1 MKKGIIRK
9 MIYLFLFALIIGAF
23 IYLGN
28 KYDNKAES
36 KIITISDYYNNV
48 EKDKFEVIRGARLLN
63 LLKNGNNLIFIGSSQ
78 YEYSIKYMQLLNE
91 VVKEIDVDKIY
102 YYDIVNDKSQLNSN
116 YYEIVEA
123 LSGSLTTS
131 DSSKNNL
138 VAPSFYIVD
147 DGEVKYYNTETAVM
161 KNTDNVDKYWNEE
174 KELIFRSKIITAIN
188 DYYLNK

>member
-1 MKKGIIRK
+1 MKKGIVRK
-9 MIYLFLFALIIGAF
+9 IIYLFLFALIIVAF
-23 IYLGN
+23 VYLGN

-36 KIITISDYYNNV
+36 KIVVITDYYENV
-48 EKDKFEVIRGARLLN
+48 EKDKFEVIRGARLIN
-63 LLKNGNNLIFIGSSQ
+63 LLKNGNNIIFIGSSN
-78 YEYSIKYMQLLNE
+78 YDYSKKYMELLNE

-116 YYEIVEA
+116 YYEIVET
-123 LSGSLTTS
+123 LKGSLTTS

-147 DGEVKYYNTETAVM
+147 DGVVKYYNTDTAVM
-161 KNTDNVDKYWNEE
+161 KNTDNVDKYWTEE
-174 KELIFRSKIITAIN
+174 KELLFRSEIITAIN

>member
-161 KNTDNVDKYWNEE
+161 KNTDNVDKYRNEE

>member
-9 MIYLFLFALIIGAF
+9 IIYLFLFALIIGAF

-28 KYDNKAES
+28 KYDNKRDNH
-36 KIITISDYYNNV
+36 ILVISDYYKDV
-48 EKDKFEVIRGARLLN
+48 EKDKFEVIRGARLIN

-78 YEYSIKYMQLLNE
+78 YEYSIKYMELINE
-91 VVKEIDVDKIY
+91 VVKEINVDKVY

-131 DSSKNNL
+131 DSTKNNL
-138 VAPSFYIVD
+138 VAPSFYILN
-147 DGEVKYYNTETAVM
+147 DGEVKYYNTQTAVM
-161 KNTDNVDKYWNEE
+161 KNTDNVDKYWTEE
-174 KELIFRSKIITAIN
+174 KELLFRSEIITAIN

>member
-9 MIYLFLFALIIGAF
+9 IIYLFLFALIIGAF
-23 IYLGN
+23 VYLGN
-28 KYDNKAES
+28 KYENKRDNH
-36 KIITISDYYNNV
+36 ILVISDYYKDV
-48 EKDKFEVIRGARLLN
+48 EKDKFEVIRGARLIN

-78 YEYSIKYMQLLNE
+78 YEYSIKYMELINE
-91 VVKEIDVDKIY
+91 VVKEINVDKVY

-131 DSSKNNL
+131 DSTKNNL
-138 VAPSFYIVD
+138 VAPSFYILN
-147 DGEVKYYNTETAVM
+147 DGEVKYYNTQTAVM
-161 KNTDNVDKYWNEE
+161 KNTDNVDKYWTEE
-174 KELIFRSKIITAIN
+174 KELLFRSEIITAIN